1 MHVHPIRVF
10 FVTKE
15 RMWAVHLARWYRNVE
30 CTSFAYYIVEV
41 VTWNANAAKH
51 ATAVQSGIWAVTDS
65 DTCLV
70 HRNVAHFI
78 LLFLLLF
85 HSSSSF
91 SFFFFFFFFFFLFSS
106 FSFSSSS
113 SSSSRSSS
121 RLSHYSEAL
130 WAWLHFRHVTFK
142 FMISDMT
149 AICTLQRFEFITLG
163 KMDIVVQWKLVTT
176 GPMK

>member
-1 MHVHPIRVF
+1 
-10 FVTKE
+10 
-15 RMWAVHLARWYRNVE
+15 MWAVHLARWYRNVE

-41 VTWNANAAKH
+41 VTWNANAANMAKH

-70 HRNVAHFI
+70 NRNVALFI

-85 HSSSSF
+85 HSASF
-91 SFFFFFFFFFFLFSS
+91 SFFFFFFFFFLSFSSSFSSS
-106 FSFSSSS
+106 FSFSSSSSS

-149 AICTLQRFEFITLG
+149 AICILQRFEFITLG
-163 KMDIVVQWKLVTT
+163 KMDIVVQWKFVTT